1 MWKSKSYPIIKVKDY
16 ITAIYL
22 GCNMP
27 YEYQN
32 EIIKQYKNT
41 EVKVFKMVLCED
53 IYDMYF
59 EQC

>member
-1 MWKSKSYPIIKVKDY
+1 
-16 ITAIYL
+16 
-22 GCNMP
+22 MP

>member
-1 MWKSKSYPIIKVKDY
+1 MKDY